1 MEYSLKNIKYNE
13 YINKMLLIKIH
24 DRDNEGKIDNNSF
37 TFIKG
42 FCTFA
47 GYNKSL
53 DLNQITINRIPLFES
68 DILEVKI
75 INE

>member
-1 MEYSLKNIKYNE
+1 MEYSSKNINYKDF
-13 YINKMLLIKIH
+13 INKTLLIKIH
-24 DRDNEGKIDNNSF
+24 DRDNEGKINKNYF

-47 GYNKSL
+47 GYNESL

-68 DILEVKI
+68 DIIEVKI
-75 INE
+75 IKE